1 MKTLD
6 ILFIEDDI
14 IEVMKLKR
22 TIKPL
27 YLNHKIIEVTNGEDA
42 LNLLSTIDKLPDI
55 ILMDLNM
62 PKISGIEFL
71 SLLRANKLFNQI
83 PTIVLTTSGN
93 TSDILKCYNLGIS
106 GYLTKPLKYEEYVI
120 KINNIIS
127 YWSMN
132 EFLE

>member
-1 MKTLD
+1 
-6 ILFIEDDI
+6 
-14 IEVMKLKR
+14 
-22 TIKPL
+22 
-27 YLNHKIIEVTNGEDA
+27 
-42 LNLLSTIDKLPDI
+42 
-55 ILMDLNM
+55 M

>member
-6 ILFIEDDI
+6 ILFIEDDM

-22 TIKPL
+22 TLKSL
-27 YLNHKIIEVTNGEDA
+27 DFNHKLIEVSNGQEA
-42 LNLLSTIDKLPDI
+42 LNLLETLDKLPEI

-71 SLLRANKLFNQI
+71 SLLRANKLFNHI

-127 YWSMN
+127 YWSNN